1 MNKHKAFT
9 LIELLVVVAIIGI
22 LAAVGVVAYNGYTSS
37 AKISAA
43 KSNHTHVMKY
53 VTTELMKC
61 ELGEE
66 KIFNQTQK
74 CEVNNPTDTAYRAA
88 RVLDGVLSNPLQTNW
103 GLNVGMGVANNGDV
117 KLNQNRGIV
126 ILIAKGSVINVGI
139 CFKTDCSNSSNR
151 LEADLPFN

>member
-1 MNKHKAFT
+1 MKNKAFT

-22 LAAVGVVAYNGYTSS
+22 LSAVGVTTFNGFQEK

-43 KSNHTHVMKY
+43 KSNYTQVMKY

-88 RVLDGVLSNPLQTNW
+88 KILDKELLNPIQPNYGV
-103 GLNVGMGVANNGDV
+103 NVADNGAV
-117 KLNQNRGIV
+117 TSNQNVGIV
-126 ILIAKGSVINVGI
+126 ILIAKGSVINVSI

-151 LEADLPFN
+151 LETDLAFN

>member
-1 MNKHKAFT
+1 MKKNGFT

-43 KSNHTHVMKY
+43 KSNHTQVIKY

-61 ELGEE
+61 ELGEK

-74 CEVNNPTDTAYRAA
+74 CEYNNPTDTAYRAA
-88 RVLDGVLSNPLQTNW
+88 KILDKELLNPIQPNYGVNVADNGAVTSN
-103 GLNVGMGVANNGDV
+103 LNV
-117 KLNQNRGIV
+117 GIV
-126 ILIAKGSVINVGI
+126 ILIAKGSTINVSI
-139 CFKTDCSNSSNR
+139 CFKTDCSNSSHR
-151 LEADLPFN
+151 LETDLPFN

>member
-1 MNKHKAFT
+1 MKSKGFT

-43 KSNHTHVMKY
+43 KSNHTQVIKY

-61 ELGEE
+61 ELGEK

-74 CEVNNPTDTAYRAA
+74 CEYNNPTDTAYRAA
-88 RVLDGVLSNPLQTNW
+88 KILDKELLNPIQPNYGVNVADNGAVTSN
-103 GLNVGMGVANNGDV
+103 LNV
-117 KLNQNRGIV
+117 GIV
-126 ILIAKGSVINVGI
+126 ILIAKSSTINVSI
-139 CFKTDCSNSSNR
+139 CFKTDCSNSSHR
-151 LEADLPFN
+151 LETDLPFN

>member
-1 MNKHKAFT
+1 MKAFT

-22 LAAVGVVAYNGYTSS
+22 LAAVGVTTFNGFQEK

-43 KSNHTHVMKY
+43 KSNYTQVMKY

-88 RVLDGVLSNPLQTNW
+88 KILDKELLNPIQPNYGV
-103 GLNVGMGVANNGDV
+103 NVADNGAV
-117 KLNQNRGIV
+117 TSNQNVGIV
-126 ILIAKGSVINVGI
+126 ILIAKGSFINVSI

-151 LEADLPFN
+151 LETDLSFN

>member
-1 MNKHKAFT
+1 MKNKAFT

-22 LAAVGVVAYNGYTSS
+22 LAAVGVTTFNGFQEK

-43 KSNHTHVMKY
+43 KSNYTQVMKY

-88 RVLDGVLSNPLQTNW
+88 KILDKELLNPIQPNYGV
-103 GLNVGMGVANNGDV
+103 NVADNGAV
-117 KLNQNRGIV
+117 TSNQNVGIV
-126 ILIAKGSVINVGI
+126 ILIAKGSVINVSI

-151 LEADLPFN
+151 LETDLAFN

>member
-1 MNKHKAFT
+1 MKNKAFT

-22 LAAVGVVAYNGYTSS
+22 LAAVGVTTFNGFQEK

-43 KSNHTHVMKY
+43 KSNYTQVMKY

-88 RVLDGVLSNPLQTNW
+88 KILDKELLNPIQPNYGVNVADNGQLPVIKML
-103 GLNVGMGVANNGDV
+103 GL
-117 KLNQNRGIV
+117 LY
-126 ILIAKGSVINVGI
+126 
-139 CFKTDCSNSSNR
+139 
-151 LEADLPFN
+151 